1 MSGMPEQAAD
11 SVSIFIPCIVEELYP
26 AIGAALV
33 TVLETLG
40 FNISYDSEVFC
51 CGQPGF
57 SSGCADQARDVAKKA
72 VERLS
77 SGAGPLVVPSGSC
90 TAMLRVVLP
99 ELFAGRPEEQPAGRL
114 AARTFEISEFLSR
127 PEVLARIGGTLQQK
141 IGFHNSCHSAR
152 EVGISG
158 QVRAIL
164 GRISG
169 LEVVDIDSGKR
180 DTGPACCGFGGVFSA
195 RFATVAGAMARSRLE
210 MFAEAGVQRIIT
222 NDPGCIMHMRQNAER
237 LGLGLRIDHLLEL
250 LAEAISAGRPAGR
263 LDSDQRG
270 LSGGTELQ

>member
-1 MSGMPEQAAD
+1 MSGMPEQASD

-26 AIGAALV
+26 AIGVALV
-33 TVLETLG
+33 TVLERLG

-57 SSGCADQARDVAKKA
+57 SSGCADQAREVAKTA

-99 ELFAGRPEEQPAGRL
+99 ELFSGRPEEQPAGRL

-127 PEVLARIGGTLQQK
+127 PEVLARISGSLDQK
-141 IGFHNSCHSAR
+141 IAFHNSCHSAR

-164 GRISG
+164 ERISG
-169 LEVVDIDSGKR
+169 LEVIDIDSGKR
-180 DTGPACCGFGGVFSA
+180 DTGPVCCGFGGVFST

-237 LGLGLRIDHLLEL
+237 LDLNLKIDHLLEL
-250 LAEAISAGRPAGR
+250 LAEAITDGASAGRSGENQGGSSGR
-263 LDSDQRG
+263 TG
-270 LSGGTELQ
+270 LQ